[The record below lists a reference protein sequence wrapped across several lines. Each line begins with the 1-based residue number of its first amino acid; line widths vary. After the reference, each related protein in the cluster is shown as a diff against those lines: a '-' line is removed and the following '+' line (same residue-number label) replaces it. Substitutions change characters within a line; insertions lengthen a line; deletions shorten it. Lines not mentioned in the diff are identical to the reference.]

1 MFMKMIMYT
10 IFMFL
15 VGLFSFFIMSNYLMK
30 MLLSL
35 EYLSLVIFLLMFF
48 SIWLMTEKYILM
60 YFLTFCV
67 CEGAFGLSIL
77 VMMVRSYGNDY
88 LNSIMFLKC

>member
-1 MFMKMIMYT
+1 MYT

-15 VGLFSFFIMSNYLMK
+15 VGLFSFFIIRNYLIK
-30 MLLSL
+30 ILLSL
-35 EYLSLVIFLLMFF
+35 EYLSLVIFLLIFF
-48 SIWLMTEKYILM
+48 RIWLITEKYILI

-77 VMMVRSYGNDY
+77 VMIVRSYGNDY
-88 LNSIMFLKC
+88 LNRIIFLKC